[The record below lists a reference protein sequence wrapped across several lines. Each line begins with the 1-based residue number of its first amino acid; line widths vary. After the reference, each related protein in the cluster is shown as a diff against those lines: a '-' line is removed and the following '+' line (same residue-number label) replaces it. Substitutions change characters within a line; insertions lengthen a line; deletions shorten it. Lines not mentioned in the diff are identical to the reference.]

1 MPVSFSVYAQ
11 EVPAHSG
18 CSVIV
23 EQTGI
28 VGVTDQGSWPSVEID
43 KRPDEKSRQGF
54 IGAPAAAWESKN
66 KQPVLFF
73 APRGGVSWFFVWT
86 EGSGISMGWARWEA

>member
-1 MPVSFSVYAQ
+1 M
-11 EVPAHSG
+11 PAHSG

-54 IGAPAAAWESKN
+54 IGAPAAAGGSKY
-66 KQPVLFF
+66 K
-73 APRGGVSWFFVWT
+73 
-86 EGSGISMGWARWEA
+86 